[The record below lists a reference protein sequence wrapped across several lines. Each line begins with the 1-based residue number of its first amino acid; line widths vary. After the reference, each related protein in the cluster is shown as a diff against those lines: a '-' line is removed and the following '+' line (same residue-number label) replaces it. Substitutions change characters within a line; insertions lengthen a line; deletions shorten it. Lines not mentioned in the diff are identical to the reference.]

1 MVYEADRLKL
11 HKHKAAEN
19 TTILCSLLATCKA
32 QESNPGTF
40 IKYYKISQLIH
51 TQIIAN

>member
-1 MVYEADRLKL
+1 MSLKSKMAHEADRLKL

-32 QESNPGTF
+32 
-40 IKYYKISQLIH
+40 KV
-51 TQIIAN
+51 TQGNG